1 MWQQERG
8 YHMPCQASIPY
19 AKLQGVF
26 LEKHKQDEDIRI
38 LQKASCC
45 SLLCVGCVLCSLL
58 LLLVSGKAVDG
69 SVLGLLPEMELGACC
84 SLSGLCL
91 GFGAHTA

>member
-8 YHMPCQASIPY
+8 YHIPCH

-26 LEKHKQDEDIRI
+26 MEKHKQDEDTRV

-45 SLLCVGCVLCSLL
+45 SLLCVGCVLCLL
-58 LLLVSGKAVDG
+58 LPLLVSGKAVDG
-69 SVLGLLPEMELGACC
+69 SVLGLLSELELSACC

-91 GFGAHTA
+91 GSGAHAA